1 MNKQYPRYWNSWEGK
16 IVEALIRKNGPI
28 GWEQLSIEAE
38 LDKYPLNSALSNLFK
53 DKIIHKD
60 SYGNYQIVDDEVKQE
75 WQIHLGI
82 KSSKELKVNSPEEQK
97 PAKNIQQSIAEQQI
111 NLENWLIMW
120 KTIKHIEF
128 SLENKHFFLDGMHTD
143 EFTKDM
149 IKFSEIS
156 VLIANPFIENCYLTE
171 AILEAREKQVE
182 VKIVTRPPQ
191 NDEYSAKKT
200 ECHSNLIKSGTLIKY
215 NSQIHSKIV
224 IIDNLITIVSSMN
237 FYSGSSGGAS
247 LEAGMVSIDHKVAK
261 SATEYILKLFERPES
276 KS

>member
-1 MNKQYPRYWNSWEGK
+1 MNKQHPRYWNTWEGK
-16 IVEALIRKNGPI
+16 IVEALVRSNSPV
-28 GWEQLSIEAE
+28 GWEELSIETD
-38 LDKYPLNSALSNLFK
+38 LDQYPLNSALSNLFR
-53 DKIIHKD
+53 DQAIHKD
-60 SYGNYQIVDDEVKQE
+60 NFGNYQIVDEEIRQE

-82 KSSKELKVNSPEEQK
+82 ATPKEHNNLSAERK
-97 PAKNIQQSIAEQQI
+97 PATTPQQSATEQQV

-143 EFTKDM
+143 EFIRDM
-149 IKFSEIS
+149 IKFSEKS
-156 VLIANPFIENCYLTE
+156 VLIANPFIESCYLTE
-171 AILEAREKQVE
+171 AILEAREKEVE
-182 VKIVTRPPQ
+182 VKIVTWPPT

-200 ECHSNLIKSGTLIKY
+200 ECHSNLTKRGTLIKY

-224 IIDNLITIVSSMN
+224 IIDNLITIVSSTN

-247 LEAGMVSIDHKVAK
+247 LEPGMVSIDPKVAK
-261 SATEYILKLFERPES
+261 SAAEYIIRLLDRPES

>member
-1 MNKQYPRYWNSWEGK
+1 MNKQYPRYWNTWEGK
-16 IVEALIRKNGPI
+16 IVEALVRSNSPV
-28 GWEQLSIEAE
+28 GWEELSTETD
-38 LDKYPLNSALSNLFK
+38 LDQYPLNSALSNLFR
-53 DKIIHKD
+53 DQTIHKD
-60 SYGNYQIVDDEVKQE
+60 NFGNYQIADEEIRQE

-82 KSSKELKVNSPEEQK
+82 ATPKELTNNSSAEQK
-97 PAKNIQQSIAEQQI
+97 PVMTPQQIATEQQI

-149 IKFSEIS
+149 IKFSEKS
-156 VLIANPFIENCYLTE
+156 VLIANPFVNSCYLTE

-182 VKIVTRPPQ
+182 VKIVTRPPA
-191 NDEYSAKKT
+191 NDEYLAKQT
-200 ECHSNLIKSGTLIKY
+200 ECHSNLTKSGTVIKY
-215 NSQIHSKIV
+215 NNQIHSKIV
-224 IIDNLITIVSSMN
+224 IVDNLITIVSSMN

-247 LEAGMVSIDHKVAK
+247 LEAGMVSIDPKVAK
-261 SATEYILKLFERPES
+261 SASEFIIKLLERPES